1 MKGILLFC
9 LSFLGYISLINAQSV
24 TINMGST
31 PAHPTAILEIFSENK
46 GILIPRMTAVQR
58 QAIVSPAIGLVVFQL
73 DGTKGLW
80 YFDGLKWRTELPG
93 NQAGE
98 LKYWNGESWVLIP
111 PGLNGQTLTFCNG
124 IPQWGP
130 CQDQITQITTNTIKA
145 LTDTSLSVNISV
157 NVFPLSLILES
168 GVCFGTTVNPT
179 VLSSVVKSTGSLTGS
194 INLNV
199 LSLLK
204 QTTYYFRAFAKLS
217 DGRIIYGNNLN
228 FTTAGSSTALVVTLP
243 ASNIS
248 NNSFTLNG
256 EVRQEGES
264 GVNARG
270 FVWGK
275 SPNPILTNN
284 LTTNG

>member
-130 CQDQITQITTNTIKA
+130 CQDQITQITTNTITA

-157 NVFPLSLILES
+157 NVFPLSLITES

-179 VLSSVVKSTGSLTGS
+179 VLSSVVKSTGSLVGN

-204 QTTYYFRAFAKLS
+204 QTTYHFRAFAKLS

-228 FTTAGSSTALVVTLP
+228 FTTAGSSTSLVVTLP

-248 NNSFTLNG
+248 NNSFTL
-256 EVRQEGES
+256 
-264 GVNARG
+264 
-270 FVWGK
+270 
-275 SPNPILTNN
+275 PIDSASA
-284 LTTNG
+284 